1 LMDCAFDIT
10 VHFCERLQQ
19 RLDVDKAM
27 DLLLLRPSH
36 VCFTADVFNCLA
48 MVEKLREILRER
60 DTPPAERDMLLLA
73 QKDALIRQQSSE
85 LALKDAA
92 LKAMFDSTSW
102 QMTAPLRKAVTLAR
116 RRRQPTITSR

>member
-1 LMDCAFDIT
+1 
-10 VHFCERLQQ
+10 
-19 RLDVDKAM
+19 
-27 DLLLLRPSH
+27 
-36 VCFTADVFNCLA
+36 

-73 QKDALIRQQSSE
+73 QKDALIRQQSNE

-102 QMTAPLRKAVTLAR
+102 QLTAPLRKAVTLAR